1 MFATEEIALFFTM
14 TKSISVGD
22 CGKTGKENGDMECSN
37 IGVRKGTY
45 DVIKLEKGE
54 KSRAVRSYADITRED
69 VQTPL
74 GQNRLIIP
82 QFIYFIKVYLH

>member
-45 DVIKLEKGE
+45 DAVKLEKGE
-54 KSRAVRSYADITRED
+54 KSQVVRSYND
-69 VQTPL
+69 VTMASIPI
-74 GQNRLIIP
+74 QNNYEVKCYWCIVLC
-82 QFIYFIKVYLH
+82 FLLT